1 LERALSVR
9 DWPDIVEVVVSRAE
23 EAGSAT
29 RSEIVRVLYHLKL
42 CESGVELP
50 DLLDIPGIGG
60 RIVFEV
66 RSCFPFL
73 IDEWGTR
80 WRLAR
85 GPAARFTLADI

>member
-1 LERALSVR
+1 VR
-9 DWPDIVEVVVSRAE
+9 DWSDILEVVVSRAE

-42 CESGVELP
+42 SESGIELQE
-50 DLLDIPGIGG
+50 LLDFPDIGG

-73 IDEWGTR
+73 IDEWGAR
-80 WRLAR
+80 WRLAQ